1 MLVLDGAETSG
12 YRGVAGQWRLG
23 VGLVVKGGGAVSQ
36 ARDHGYVAA
45 GAALAAAAQE
55 SVVGGEVSAMCE
67 R

>member
-23 VGLVVKGGGAVSQ
+23 VGLVVKGGAVSQ

>member
-23 VGLVVKGGGAVSQ
+23 VGLVVKGGGGRCLKRGTTGTSQ
-36 ARDHGYVAA
+36 RVRHWQ
-45 GAALAAAAQE
+45 LPHRNRL
-55 SVVGGEVSAMCE
+55 SVV